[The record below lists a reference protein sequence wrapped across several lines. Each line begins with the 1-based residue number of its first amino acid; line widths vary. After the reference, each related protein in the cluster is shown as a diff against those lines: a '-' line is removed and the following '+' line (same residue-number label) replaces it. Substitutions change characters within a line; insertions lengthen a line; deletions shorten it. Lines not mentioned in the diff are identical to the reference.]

1 MRSCDLRFANRSA
14 VEMLGVDEGLCVQ
27 CMLIGLYENERATI
41 DAVRAFAAEQGYA
54 PDFSETEAQRE
65 WAERWFFDANSP
77 VTRPVVRS

>member
-1 MRSCDLRFANRSA
+1 MHAHWALRK
-14 VEMLGVDEGLCVQ
+14 
-27 CMLIGLYENERATI
+27 RAG
-41 DAVRAFAAEQGYA
+41 DHRAVRAFAAEQGYA